1 MPKSTHKP
9 GLTIEIAR
17 LDAAWPDIDDL
28 IRPAV
33 QAALSTVDAPLL
45 GELSIVL
52 SDDDKVRTL
61 NRDFRGRDKPTNVLS
76 FPMPPET
83 AMMGDVVLARETIAR
98 EAREQGKSFPNHFVH
113 LLIHG
118 VLHLQGFDH
127 EADQDAAD
135 MEAREVRALACLSI
149 DNPYSSDSG

>member
-1 MPKSTHKP
+1 MPKSTHRP